1 MVLNMLTTNRLRKTD
16 THECE
21 DSLQPYAP
29 LHPKI
34 CNHCGR
40 NFIIPEHNKIY
51 NGETQTTPEM
61 RYFPLMCGYCGE
73 VHCKDHE
80 LPENH
85 NCPNLLAR
93 KWGIYADD
101 KISFSVA
108 E

>member
-1 MVLNMLTTNRLRKTD
+1 
-16 THECE
+16 
-21 DSLQPYAP
+21 
-29 LHPKI
+29 
-34 CNHCGR
+34 
-40 NFIIPEHNKIY
+40 
-51 NGETQTTPEM
+51 M